1 MKVLVVCGG
10 RSVEREISM
19 ESSRFVLEALSG
31 AGHSTVTAV
40 IGHDGI
46 WTVEGGR
53 ATIDASS
60 SRWRLLREGV
70 EVPFDLLFPVLHGTY
85 GEDGTVQG
93 LCEMASWPCAG
104 AGVMASAVG
113 MNKIVLKR
121 LAAGAGIPVVPWMEL
136 MRGIGAPPPSAI
148 VDCLGLPVFVKP
160 ARLGSS
166 VGISRVDCEASLACA
181 LDLAFRHDELVL
193 VEKAVP
199 SPREIEIG
207 VIGTG
212 AAVHTTVPGEIEPG
226 RSWYDFEAK
235 YECESSRLMI
245 PAALDPETATAARD
259 HAADVFRLL
268 GGRGFARVDFLLG
281 ENGLFLNEINTI
293 PGFTAISMFPKLW
306 EASGLD
312 SSGLMD
318 AIISEALSRPATGL
332 WEERAIEP
340 VQG

>member
-1 MKVLVVCGG
+1 MKVLVLCGG

-19 ESSRFVLEALSG
+19 ESSRFVLEALSK

-40 IGHDGI
+40 IGHDGV
-46 WTVEGGR
+46 WTVDGGR

-60 SRWRLLREGV
+60 PRWLLMREGA
-70 EVPFDLLFPVLHGTY
+70 EVPFDVLFPVLHGTF

-136 MRGIGAPPPSAI
+136 MRGAESPSPSAML
-148 VDCLGLPVFVKP
+148 DSLGLPVFVKP

-166 VGISRVDCEASLACA
+166 VGISRVDSES
-181 LDLAFRHDELVL
+181 DLAGALELAFGHDELVL

-212 AAVHTTVPGEIEPG
+212 TAVHTTVPGEIEPG

-235 YECESSRLMI
+235 YACKGSRLTI
-245 PAALDPETATAARD
+245 PASLDPETASEARD
-259 HAADVFRLL
+259 HAAAVFRLL

-281 ENGLFLNEINTI
+281 DSGLFLNEINTI

-318 AIISEALSRPATGL
+318 AIISEALSRPAAGL
-332 WEERAIEP
+332 WEER
-340 VQG
+340 